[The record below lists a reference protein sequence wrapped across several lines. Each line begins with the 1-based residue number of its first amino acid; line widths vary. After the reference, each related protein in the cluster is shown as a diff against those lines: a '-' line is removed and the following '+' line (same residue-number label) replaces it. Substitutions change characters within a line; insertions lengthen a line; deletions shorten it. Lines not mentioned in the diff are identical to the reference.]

1 MVKCQTLD
9 FLHLTKG
16 KIMKEKVKNIWPEIN
31 WIKDEELKT
40 KVLDCWIYAIENSV
54 LTVED
59 LEVIPFSLLIKDCNV
74 TFMNH
79 KRTCVQLSVEIAK
92 KMKDNFGNE
101 IQIDMD
107 LLIAGAIL
115 IDVGKLIEYNKVDGK
130 LTTSKAGKLLRHPF
144 SGVAIADRFGLPH
157 EVQHIIAYHAKE
169 GDLAKRSVEA
179 IIVHHAD
186 FVSFE
191 PFKA

>member
-1 MVKCQTLD
+1 
-9 FLHLTKG
+9 
-16 KIMKEKVKNIWPEIN
+16 MKEKVKNIWPEIN

-40 KVLDCWIYAIENSV
+40 KVLDCWVYAIENSV

-79 KRTCVQLSVEIAK
+79 KRTAVQLAVDIAK
-92 KMKDNFGNE
+92 KMKENFGDE

-115 IDVGKLIEYNKVDGK
+115 IDVGKLLEYDKVDGK

-144 SGVAIADRFGLPH
+144 SGVAIADRFGLPP

-169 GDLAKRSVEA
+169 GDLAERNVEA

>member
-1 MVKCQTLD
+1 MR
-9 FLHLTKG
+9 
-16 KIMKEKVKNIWPEIN
+16 EKVLKIWPEIE
-31 WIKDEELKT
+31 WIKDEELRKKT
-40 KVLDCWIYAIENSV
+40 LDCWIYAIEESV
-54 LTVED
+54 LSVED
-59 LEVIPFSLLIKDCNV
+59 LEVIPFSLLIKDCKV
-74 TFMNH
+74 SFMNH
-79 KRTCVQLSVEIAK
+79 KRTCVQLSVDIAK
-92 KMKDNFGNE
+92 RMKENFGDE
-101 IQIDMD
+101 IKIDMD

-144 SGVAIADRFGLPH
+144 SGVALADRFDLPP

>member
-1 MVKCQTLD
+1 
-9 FLHLTKG
+9 
-16 KIMKEKVKNIWPEIN
+16 MKENVKKIWPEIN
-31 WIKDEELKT
+31 WIKDEELKN
-40 KVLDCWIYAIENSV
+40 KVIDCWVYAIENSV
-54 LTVED
+54 LTPED

-79 KRTCVQLSVEIAK
+79 KRTAVQLSVDIAK
-92 KMKDNFGNE
+92 KMKENFGDE

-115 IDVGKLIEYNKVDGK
+115 IDVGKLLEYDKVDGK

-144 SGVAIADRFGLPH
+144 SGVAIADRFGLPP

-169 GDLAKRSVEA
+169 GDLAKRNVEA

-191 PFKA
+191 PFKG

>member
-1 MVKCQTLD
+1 MR
-9 FLHLTKG
+9 
-16 KIMKEKVKNIWPEIN
+16 EKVKNIWPEID
-31 WIKDEELKT
+31 WIKDKELREKT
-40 KVLDCWIYAIENSV
+40 LDCWVYAVEKSV
-54 LTVED
+54 LNPED
-59 LEVIPFSLLIKDCNV
+59 LEVIPFSLLIKDCNIS
-74 TFMNH
+74 FMNH
-79 KRTCVQLSVEIAK
+79 KRTCVQLSVDIAK
-92 KMKDNFGNE
+92 RMKENFGDE

-107 LLIAGAIL
+107 ILIAGAIL
-115 IDVGKLIEYNKVDGK
+115 IDVGKLLEYDKVDGK

-144 SGVAIADRFGLPH
+144 SGVAVADRFGLPP

>member
-1 MVKCQTLD
+1 MR
-9 FLHLTKG
+9 
-16 KIMKEKVKNIWPEIN
+16 EKVLSIWPEIK
-31 WIKDEELKT
+31 WIKDEQLRN
-40 KVLDCWIYAIENSV
+40 KVLDCWVYAIENSV
-54 LTVED
+54 LTPED
-59 LEVIPFSLLIKDCNV
+59 LEVIPFSLLIKDCKIS
-74 TFMNH
+74 FMNH
-79 KRTCVQLSVEIAK
+79 KRTAVQLSVDIAK
-92 KMKDNFGNE
+92 RMKENFGDE

-107 LLIAGAIL
+107 TLIAGAIL
-115 IDVGKLIEYNKVDGK
+115 IDVGKLIEYDKVDGQ

-144 SGVAIADRFGLPH
+144 SGVAIADRFGLPP

-186 FVSFE
+186 FVSFD